1 MGFCLASQ
9 QLFAQPT
16 IVAGPLLNDA
26 RYDGAW
32 AKLPSGILLIAGGG
46 GLSGFLDT
54 VDIYRYKTN
63 DFVPAVSLPTMN
75 SLRANETATALPS
88 GKVLIAGGRD
98 SLSTLKSVDR

>member
-1 MGFCLASQ
+1 VGKA
-9 QLFAQPT
+9 T
-16 IVAGPLLNDA
+16 K
-26 RYDGAW
+26 RYSAHRRR
-32 AKLPSGILLIAGGG
+32 G